1 MKLPSWFILCAI
13 LTPILG
19 AIALTQ
25 PRMQNREHR
34 EHYVMG
40 IVLLTSIFVIMLIIK
55 APPELFK
62 LFRLTEHLTIAFRVD
77 GLSRLFACIVAIL
90 WPVTTLYA
98 FDYMHHEGGEQRF
111 FGFYL
116 LAYGIVLGVAFAG
129 SMVTMYLFF
138 ELLTL
143 STLPLVMHQMDAKAR
158 YAGLR
163 YLIYSMTG
171 AALGFISVIFLS
183 VYGSNDFFTFGGMLN
198 PLHIKGNEVVL
209 QAVFTLGFFG
219 FGVKAALFPG
229 YQWLPLASIAPTP
242 VTALLHAVAVVKAG
256 VFACI
261 RLVYYGYGPEL
272 LKGSFAQTLTM
283 LAAVFTIAFGAI
295 MAYRTD
301 HFKRRLAYS
310 TISNLSYILFSVT
323 IMTEQS
329 LHAASLHMLYHA
341 FAKITL
347 FFGAGAII
355 AKSGK
360 EYVSQLSGLATKM
373 PVTFATYALSS
384 LTIMGI
390 PPLPGFW
397 SKWAIGSA
405 ALAIGS
411 RLSYWGIAALML
423 STLLTALY
431 QLDILSRAYYPIEES
446 SPDTTIPSASKRA
459 RKFNRAQQ
467 RQGFEISTRT
477 LESKNMNL
485 TLLILSAAIL
495 LLGIFD
501 GYVEQWVHLLF

>member
-1 MKLPSWFILCAI
+1 MPNWFILCAI
-13 LTPILG
+13 LTPLLGSIAMTRPMMQDRHRRERYIMSVVLATSLFTFALILKPP
-19 AIALTQ
+19 T
-25 PRMQNREHR
+25 E
-34 EHYVMG
+34 
-40 IVLLTSIFVIMLIIK
+40 LL
-55 APPELFK
+55 K
-62 LFRLTEHLTIAFRVD
+62 LFRLTEHLTIAFHVD
-77 GLSRLFACIVAIL
+77 GLSRLFASIIAAL
-90 WPVTTLYA
+90 WPLTTLYA

-111 FGFYL
+111 FGFFL
-116 LAYGIVLGVAFAG
+116 IAYGIVLGVAFAG

-143 STLPLVMHQMDAKAR
+143 STLPLVMHHMDAKAR

-171 AALGFISVIFLS
+171 AALGFVSVIFLS
-183 VYGSNDFFTFGGMLN
+183 VYGSNDFFALGGMLN

-256 VFACI
+256 IFACI
-261 RLVYYGYGPEL
+261 RLVYYGYGPDL
-272 LKGSFAQTLTM
+272 LRGSFAQTLTM
-283 LAAVFTIAFGAI
+283 MAAVFTIAFGSI
-295 MAYRTD
+295 MALRTD

-323 IMTEQS
+323 LMTDQG
-329 LHAASLHMLYHA
+329 LQAAGLHMIYHA
-341 FAKITL
+341 VVKITL
-347 FFGAGAII
+347 FFGAGAVL

-360 EYVSQLSGLATKM
+360 EYVSQLSGLAGKM
-373 PVTFATYALSS
+373 PVTFASYTLASLAL
-384 LTIMGI
+384 MGI

-405 ALAIGS
+405 AANVGTTLAF
-411 RLSYWGIAALML
+411 WGIAALML
-423 STLLTALY
+423 SALLTALY
-431 QLDILSRAYYPIEES
+431 QMGVVVQGYFPTDDQQETPSTPRMSKKHRRSPRMQLRA
-446 SPDTTIPSASKRA
+446 ARA
-459 RKFNRAQQ
+459 IYSNQ
-467 RQGFEISTRT
+467 